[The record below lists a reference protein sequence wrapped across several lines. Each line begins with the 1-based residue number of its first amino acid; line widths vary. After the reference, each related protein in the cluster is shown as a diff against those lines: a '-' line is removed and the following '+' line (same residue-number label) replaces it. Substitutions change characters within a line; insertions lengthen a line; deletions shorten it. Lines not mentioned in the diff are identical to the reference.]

1 MVISEKMGRWVKVQR
16 LEKGKHE
23 SLLLQGEGRR
33 SKGTPG
39 NTMLEEAACGPE
51 DRIIIQVGKTV

>member
-1 MVISEKMGRWVKVQR
+1 VKAQR

-23 SLLLQGEGRR
+23 SSLGEGRR

-39 NTMLEEAACGPE
+39 NTMLEEAACAPE
-51 DRIIIQVGKTV
+51 NRITIQVGKTL